1 MEAGHLACELQA
13 DAGDV
18 RAVSSRSWRTVP
30 WLAVAAG
37 MSVAALLGVAFVST
51 SSPSVATRRLSA
63 RSRRLAGSYLWSDA
77 ECQAYPYIKFIN
89 DDYNNLLNLGPD
101 KGNGEGM
108 SLASVLQTEMPG
120 ESRIIKVTINATDA
134 RYRPWRTS
142 SNGLIGNYVVINLQ
156 PGSTA
161 NFAVKFYDIGDNADK
176 AGRLEFPRMAFT
188 VYDMDTGPDGEGVES
203 VTLDGFDEYI
213 LADDSEVLVE
223 DLDDGRT
230 RFSGTTPGDHADN
243 SKDPQA
249 LSALG
254 LKRAFTVKFTDLRTL
269 RVQFKVSDAKAPR
282 FFQFAF
288 RPTVP
293 CGAQVLP
300 NLEAVGPLQTAIVA
314 LTGHKF
320 LIWRA
325 DVGDEVEVNDPIA
338 VSTDP
343 NDNDT
348 THTYLTPVAG
358 TVKYLQLG
366 LVEKDDIYSWASNG
380 VIAVIEEPPPAIAR
394 LAVSRDTGLIDSGVR
409 VENGSASRI
418 TDGDAE
424 RAASING
431 VAARDAAREW
441 TGKDL
446 GKKEIHAEEAA
457 ETLYF
462 VKYLKEVGDTVRRG
476 EEIAVVK
483 YEKEEQ
489 ELMTERG
496 TEVRLVAT
504 HSGVVAERHENL
516 KMGEPLT
523 LIPDH
528 ALMTLARFPPLK
540 ALDGQAVGATIPD
553 DVNLQE
559 WKVQVGDTV
568 KAKDVIAVVSSPGGG
583 KVHNVHALQDGVI
596 VSLQPLQPGDSSD
609 RIEGNS
615 KALALLGKFPPLAVN
630 PPDDVA
636 TNYTMTNGTYFLAY
650 HVTVGEQLLANTSVA
665 VLTDENGN
673 QFKLLAPVNGT
684 VASIVVGLKEGMDL
698 QHVLSDTNLVT
709 ITEGPVNITALSPG
723 GGGSGGSG
731 SMWMWCFLLVV
742 PLCCI
747 AGLVMFRSVGKDR
760 PLE

>member
-1 MEAGHLACELQA
+1 MG
-13 DAGDV
+13 
-18 RAVSSRSWRTVP
+18 RP
-30 WLAVAAG
+30 
-37 MSVAALLGVAFVST
+37 
-51 SSPSVATRRLSA
+51 SA
-63 RSRRLAGSYLWSDA
+63 RSRRLAGYHLWPDA
-77 ECQAYPYIKFIN
+77 DCQAYPYIKFI
-89 DDYNNLLNLGPD
+89 DDEYRNLLNLGPD
-101 KGNGEGM
+101 TGNGEGM
-108 SLASVLQTEMPG
+108 SYASALQTEIPG
-120 ESRIIKVTINATDA
+120 ESRIIKVIMNATDA
-134 RYRPWRTS
+134 RYRPWRTK
-142 SNGLIGNYVVINLQ
+142 SNGLIGNYGVINLQ
-156 PGSTA
+156 PRSTA
-161 NFAVKFYDIGDNADK
+161 NFLVKFYDIGDNGDK

-230 RFSGTTPGDHADN
+230 RFSGTTPGDHTDN
-243 SKDPQA
+243 SKLGPTPGDPQA

-254 LKRAFTVKFTDLRTL
+254 LKRALTVTFTDLRTL

-300 NLEAVGPLQTAIVA
+300 SLEAVGPLQTAIEA
-314 LTGHKF
+314 LAGHKF
-320 LIWRA
+320 QIWRA
-325 DVGDEVEVNDPIA
+325 YVGDEVQVNDPIA

-343 NDNDT
+343 NDNDK
-348 THTYLTPVAG
+348 THTYRTPVAG

-366 LVEKDDIYSWASNG
+366 LVETDDIDSWAPNR
-380 VIAVIEEPPPAIAR
+380 VIAVIEEPPPSMTR
-394 LAVSRDTGLIDSGVR
+394 LAVSRDKGLIDSGVR
-409 VENGSASRI
+409 VEAGSAPTI
-418 TDGDAE
+418 TDGDAQ

-431 VAARDAAREW
+431 AAARVAAREW
-441 TGKDL
+441 TGQDL
-446 GKKEIHAEEAA
+446 QKKETRAEKAA

-462 VKYLKEVGDTVRRG
+462 EKYLKEVGDTVRRG
-476 EEIAVVK
+476 EEIAMVK
-483 YEKEEQ
+483 YEKEEA
-489 ELMTERG
+489 ELMTDKG
-496 TEVRLVAT
+496 SEVRLVAT
-504 HSGVVAERHENL
+504 HSGVVAERHEDL
-516 KMGEPLT
+516 KPYEPLT

-540 ALDGQAVGATIPD
+540 ALDDQAVGATIPD
-553 DVNLQE
+553 DVELQE

-583 KVHNVHALQDGVI
+583 KERNVQALQGGVI
-596 VSLQPLQPGDSSD
+596 ASLQPLQPGDSSD
-609 RIEGNS
+609 RIEGS
-615 KALALLGKFPPLAVN
+615 SSVLALVGKFPPLAVN

-636 TNYTMTNGTYFLAY
+636 TDYTATNGKYFLAY
-650 HVTVGEQLLANTSVA
+650 RVTFGQQVLANTRVA
-665 VLTDENGN
+665 VLADENGN
-673 QFKLLAPVNGT
+673 PVQLLAPVTGT

-709 ITEGPVNITALSPG
+709 ITEGPVNITATPPG
-723 GGGSGGSG
+723 SAEEGGSGSGSG